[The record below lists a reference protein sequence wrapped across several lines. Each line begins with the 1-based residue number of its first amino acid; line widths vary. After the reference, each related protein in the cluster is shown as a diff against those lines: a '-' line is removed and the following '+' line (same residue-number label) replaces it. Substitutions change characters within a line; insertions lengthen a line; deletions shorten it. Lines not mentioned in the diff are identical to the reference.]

1 MSKVAKSFRLDPVAV
16 EHLDELVRLTGS
28 SQAAIIE
35 QALAVH
41 RSLLFGGLAGPRRI
55 LAATTPV
62 AVQAAGVTPEPK
74 PQRPQRSAAQKLSE
88 ARGAERRTLSRQV
101 AQTAAQPPAE
111 PASGVYRVRA
121 KGNIYEFPFP
131 VAQVPSK
138 GSGSCP
144 CGSGKRFAQCHTRE
158 FQKAL
163 KAGITQRG

>member
-1 MSKVAKSFRLDPVAV
+1 MSKIAKSFRLDPVAV
-16 EHLDELVRLTGS
+16 EHLDELVRLTGT

-41 RSLLFGGLAGPRRI
+41 RSLLLGGLAGPRRI
-55 LAATTPV
+55 LAGTTPV

-74 PQRPQRSAAQKLSE
+74 PQRPQRSATQKLSE
-88 ARGAERRTLSRQV
+88 ARGAEGRTLSRQL
-101 AQTAAQPPAE
+101 AQAAAQPPSE
-111 PASGVYRVRA
+111 SASDVYRVRA

-131 VAQVPSK
+131 INELPAK
-138 GSGSCP
+138 GSMVCP
-144 CGSGKRFAQCHTRE
+144 CGSGKRFGQCHTKE